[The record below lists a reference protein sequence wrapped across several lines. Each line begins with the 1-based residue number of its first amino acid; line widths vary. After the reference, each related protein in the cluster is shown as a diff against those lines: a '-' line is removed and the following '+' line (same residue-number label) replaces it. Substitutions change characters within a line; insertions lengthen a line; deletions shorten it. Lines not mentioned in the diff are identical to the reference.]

1 MHISNHIKAVFL
13 LVNHLVA
20 AHVPPVLISPPH
32 RVRGATDLKARNV
45 WQRNAPSN
53 HDSNVS
59 IEPLDLFPRQDK
71 KGGSCDRRAKC
82 KKKKIRNP
90 TDETKCIRCPP
101 TTKPDPTRSLCIKDK
116 DLKKEDKKKELKERL
131 MEKVKEKIQR
141 FKELSKEKKKERLQ
155 KKKPEKS
162 KDWERKDKIR
172 KDDLNKKKNSRMG
185 QCLPLVA
192 VAIGTVAMLELADG
206 GFTEDLLESIDM
218 DMLELW
224 PKDDINDDWFEKSVP
239 GDLGDVSKE
248 DFVKAY
254 IEHGDSQNSN
264 YSIGM
269 PEHSVETREVSS
281 VSAQH
286 EEKRLV
292 QGAGAIAGVA
302 KAVSKAVP
310 KGGGTTGAAG
320 ASKPSTFFS
329 NKTPS
334 LKRPGESKFSK
345 ADQKGKAKE
354 LAKNKNWKNCLK
366 GEKPQK

>member
-32 RVRGATDLKARNV
+32 RVPGATDLKARNV
-45 WQRNAPSN
+45 WKRNAPST
-53 HDSNVS
+53 HSSKVS
-59 IEPLDLFPRQDK
+59 TEILDLFPRQDK

-90 TDETKCIRCPP
+90 TDETKCMRCPP

-192 VAIGTVAMLELADG
+192 VAIGTAAMLELADG

-224 PKDDINDDWFEKSVP
+224 PKDDISDDWFEKSVP

-254 IEHGDSQNSN
+254 IEHGDSQVVSVVTTIGKRSPDGYDDMGAYTENSN

-269 PEHSVETREVSS
+269 PEHAVETREVSS

-292 QGAGAIAGVA
+292 QGVIALFGLIVSHSLLCKIHMYERHATDIVHLGWRYCWCRKSGVQGC
-302 KAVSKAVP
+302 P
-310 KGGGTTGAAG
+310 
-320 ASKPSTFFS
+320 
-329 NKTPS
+329 
-334 LKRPGESKFSK
+334 
-345 ADQKGKAKE
+345 
-354 LAKNKNWKNCLK
+354 
-366 GEKPQK
+366 